1 MLTGAVI
8 IISGL
13 AWHTDEGTLREK
25 FEEFGQVEEAVSEPS
40 WHPDPTPLVTSCSPE
55 DRLS

>member
-8 IISGL
+8 ITSGL

-25 FEEFGQVEEAVSEPS
+25 FEEFGPIEEAVR
-40 WHPDPTPLVTSCSPE
+40 C
-55 DRLS
+55 